1 MALLST
7 ETRSTPRKA
16 KVLIVDDSAL
26 VRQLL
31 TRILGADP
39 SIEVVGAA
47 ADPLI
52 ATEKIKQLDPDVIT
66 LDVEMPR
73 MDGLDFLDRLMRL
86 RPTPVLMVSSL
97 THKGAD
103 AMIRALEL
111 GAIDFV
117 AKPKFDIADGLER
130 LRDELCSKVKA
141 ARGANVS
148 RRISASSAPA
158 TPAKRTGFRTTEAIV
173 AIGASTGGVE
183 ALTHVLRSMP
193 ADGPAVLVTQHMPEG
208 FTKSFAARLNGLCAM
223 TVAEASDGAR
233 VLPGHVYIAP
243 GSRHL
248 RLSRSGANYVCAV
261 KGSERVSGHCP
272 SVDVL
277 FQSVAECAGS
287 NAIGAIF
294 TGMGRDGAEGLLKM
308 RKAGATTFGQ
318 DEATCVVYGMPRA
331 AFEIGAV
338 EIQVS
343 IERMAASLL
352 HACGQGSGRA
362 IRV

>member
-1 MALLST
+1 MREAAT
-7 ETRSTPRKA
+7 TARKA
-16 KVLIVDDSAL
+16 KVLIVDDLAL

-31 TRILGADP
+31 TKILGADP
-39 SIEVVGAA
+39 GIEVVGAA

-52 ATEKIKQLDPDVIT
+52 AIEKIKKLDPDVIT

-73 MDGLDFLDRLMRL
+73 MDGLEFLDRLMRL

-97 THKGAD
+97 TQRGAD
-103 AMIRALEL
+103 ATIKALEL

-117 AKPKFDIADGLER
+117 AKPKFDLADGLAQ
-130 LRDELCSKVKA
+130 LREELCGKVKA
-141 ARGANVS
+141 ARGANVG
-148 RRISASSAPA
+148 RRTVPSTTAAPPL
-158 TPAKRTGFRTTEAIV
+158 TRGSFKTTEAIL

-183 ALTHVLRSMP
+183 ALTQVLKVMP

-208 FTKSFAARLNGLCAM
+208 FTKSFAARLDGLCAM

-248 RLSRSGANYVCAV
+248 RLTRSGANYVCTV
-261 KGSERVSGHCP
+261 RGSERISGHCP
-272 SVDVL
+272 SVDAM
-277 FQSVAECAGS
+277 FHSVADAAGS
-287 NAIGAIF
+287 NAIGAIL

-308 RKAGATTFGQ
+308 RQAGALTFGQ
-318 DEATCVVYGMPRA
+318 DEASCVVYGMPRA
-331 AFEIGAV
+331 AFEMGAV
-338 EIQVS
+338 ETQVS
-343 IERMAASLL
+343 IDRMAASLL
-352 HACGQGSGRA
+352 QACTRGGGRV